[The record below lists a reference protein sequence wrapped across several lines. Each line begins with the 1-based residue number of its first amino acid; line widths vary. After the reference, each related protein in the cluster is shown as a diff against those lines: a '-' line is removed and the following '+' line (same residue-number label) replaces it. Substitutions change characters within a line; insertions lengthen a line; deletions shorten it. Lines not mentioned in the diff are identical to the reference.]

1 MKWTITI
8 LILLT
13 CQFSFA
19 ANSIERFLLV
29 AGANDGG
36 QDRATLRYANQD
48 AQSFSRVLTEMGG
61 VPKEHVISLR
71 NPSINELKS
80 GFARLSAQLQNAPID
95 SKKEVLVYYS
105 GHADENGLLLSGK
118 SFSWQDF
125 RKMVDLLP
133 AQVKISVLDAC
144 ASGTITRLKGGQRQ
158 PAFLMDVST
167 DMKGYAFITSSSE
180 NEVAQESDR
189 IGGSYFT
196 QSLVTGLRGAADL
209 NHDKKVTLGEAY
221 QFAFNETMQRTQ
233 STSGGTQHPARDMK
247 LSGTGDVIM
256 TDLRDVSAGL
266 VLAKELDGRIYIR
279 DSQNHLVAELQKV
292 GGRAMELGIPPGK
305 YSVQLQNQKS
315 YRLDALVLKS
325 QERKEL
331 THQQFKQ
338 VQGEATTNRGGRS
351 STMDSLRNAYVQSG
365 PHWDIGFNSIQT
377 VPWNGSQAG
386 LLVAGNSQEL
396 LGDQYSTVANF
407 AIGQMDGTQ
416 ITSGFNYAN
425 QLQGAQ
431 ISAGINIADSIYGFQ
446 LAAGFNIAKHVDGF
460 QISPFNMAPSLQG
473 HQIGTMNIAGDI
485 SGLQLGVM
493 NISKSSKNM
502 TIGIF
507 NIVGH
512 SDAPV
517 LGLLNIVG
525 NGYYNLAFQ
534 YNELGLGIAN
544 FQIGSSYMHS
554 NFFVGQDKERKV
566 HTFGSGF
573 GTQFGMK
580 GPWWI
585 GLNFDWSILFR
596 DWKDYQN
603 HLKDEKPFEGD
614 WKENYLGQ
622 VRLESGIRVWK
633 YLGVFAGISGN
644 FLLAKDWQHV
654 LLTPYKD
661 YQGDLHHGEVYAW
674 PGLYAGIK
682 FGRL

>member
-1 MKWTITI
+1 MKWTMF
-8 LILLT
+8 LFILLT
-13 CQFSFA
+13 CQYSFA
-19 ANSIERFLLV
+19 ANTIERFLLV

-61 VPKEHVISLR
+61 VPNENVIFLR
-71 NPSINELKS
+71 NPSTNELKS
-80 GFARLSAQLQNAPID
+80 GFSRLTTQLQNAPSD

-118 SFSWQDF
+118 SFPWQDF
-125 RKMVDLLP
+125 RKMVDALP
-133 AQVKISVLDAC
+133 AQVKITVLDAC

-266 VLAKELDGRIYIR
+266 ILAKDLDGRIYIR
-279 DSQNHLVAELQKV
+279 DSQNHLIAELQKM
-292 GGRAMELGIPPGK
+292 GGKAMELGIPPGN
-305 YSVQLQNQKS
+305 YSIQIQNQKS
-315 YRLDALVLKS
+315 YRLDHLVLKS
-325 QERKEL
+325 KERKEL
-331 THQQFKQ
+331 TQQQFKW
-338 VQGEATTNRGGRS
+338 VQGEMTTSRGGSRIQG

-365 PHWDIGFNSIQT
+365 PGWDIGFHSIKT
-377 VPWNGSQAG
+377 DPWNGHQVG
-386 LLVAGNSQEL
+386 LLIAGNSQEL
-396 LGDQYSTVANF
+396 LGNQYSTIANF
-407 AIGQMDGTQ
+407 SIGNMDGLQ
-416 ITSGFNYAN
+416 VTSGFNYAS
-425 QLQGAQ
+425 QLQGVQ
-431 ISAGINIADSIYGFQ
+431 ISAGVNIADSLFGIQ
-446 LAAGFNIAKHVDGF
+446 LGAGTNIANYVEGL
-460 QISPFNMAPSLQG
+460 QISPFNIASTVEG

-493 NISKSSKNM
+493 NISKSSKN
-502 TIGIF
+502 TTLGVLNIIG
-507 NIVGH
+507 H
-512 SDAPV
+512 TDAPV
-517 LGLLNIVG
+517 FGILNIVG
-525 NGYYNLAFQ
+525 NGYYNLGIQ
-534 YNELGLGIAN
+534 VNELGLGIAT
-544 FQIGSSYMHS
+544 FQLGTAYSHTHFHI
-554 NFFVGQDKERKV
+554 GQDKERKI
-566 HTFGSGF
+566 HTYGSGF

-585 GLNFDWSILFR
+585 GLNFDWSVLFR
-596 DWKDYQN
+596 DWKEYQN
-603 HLKDEKPFEGD
+603 NLKDVGPFEGD

-622 VRLESGIRVWK
+622 VRLESG
-633 YLGVFAGISGN
+633 F
-644 FLLAKDWQHV
+644 
-654 LLTPYKD
+654 
-661 YQGDLHHGEVYAW
+661 
-674 PGLYAGIK
+674 
-682 FGRL
+682 